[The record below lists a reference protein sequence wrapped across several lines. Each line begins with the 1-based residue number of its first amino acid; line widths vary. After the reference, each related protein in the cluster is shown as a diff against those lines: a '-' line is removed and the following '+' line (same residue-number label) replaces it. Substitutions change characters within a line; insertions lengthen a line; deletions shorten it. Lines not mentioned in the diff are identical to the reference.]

1 MGRWDLPIEGQQ
13 ARTPVCFGMS
23 FCTHRPDCVCEPM
36 PILTSPGPWSWNVW
50 QALEQKRPTK
60 VTCRQTNDAVR
71 EGFPEEVTC
80 QLDLENT
87 ILKSRGKW
95 GFIAS
100 RGFSLKKGG
109 GGNK

>member
-1 MGRWDLPIEGQQ
+1 MRKGRQQSKRSHRAMESAIGEGN
-13 ARTPVCFGMS
+13 
-23 FCTHRPDCVCEPM
+23 CTG
-36 PILTSPGPWSWNVW
+36 ILVLQRDWCSVDDQP
-50 QALEQKRPTK
+50 ALVMRSVQRLNKAGK
-60 VTCRQTNDAVR
+60 VR